1 MIKGIY
7 MTVRIILPLKDQF
20 PKKSKK
26 GLGFLYYLLSLCKSV
41 KELYSLLLYKVQRE
55 IFSEAGAKVRLFS
68 ITTKFFAKKNKKIKK
83 KTDFGSF
90 FLVISAKILIF
101 VAQNELN
108 REKIDFINSKKETMD
123 MKHFDDRDL
132 QRYDA
137 MTREEQLGMSAAFPA
152 LMRKVYVWMAM
163 ALAIT
168 AITAYGV
175 ASSPALTSLI
185 FGNKLIFFGL
195 IIAELVLV
203 FWVSARI
210 EKLSLTKATLMFIVY
225 SVLNGATLA
234 TIFFAYSPEI
244 ITKTFFVTAGTFGAM
259 AVYGYFTK
267 SDLSS
272 WGKLLIMAVIGLI
285 IAGVV
290 NIFLRSSL
298 MDLVVSV
305 IGVLIFVGLTAYD
318 SQKIKRMLMMQADM
332 GETAQK
338 VALMGALSLYLDFI
352 NLFLYLLR
360 LFGRER

>member
-1 MIKGIY
+1 
-7 MTVRIILPLKDQF
+7 
-20 PKKSKK
+20 
-26 GLGFLYYLLSLCKSV
+26 
-41 KELYSLLLYKVQRE
+41 
-55 IFSEAGAKVRLFS
+55 
-68 ITTKFFAKKNKKIKK
+68 
-83 KTDFGSF
+83 
-90 FLVISAKILIF
+90 
-101 VAQNELN
+101 
-108 REKIDFINSKKETMD
+108 
-123 MKHFDDRDL
+123 MKHFEDRDL
-132 QRYDA
+132 QRYEA

-244 ITKTFFVTAGTFGAM
+244 ITKTFCVTAGTFGAM

>member
-1 MIKGIY
+1 MDIKNFDN
-7 MTVRIILPLKDQF
+7 R
-20 PKKSKK
+20 
-26 GLGFLYYLLSLCKSV
+26 
-41 KELYSLLLYKVQRE
+41 
-55 IFSEAGAKVRLFS
+55 
-68 ITTKFFAKKNKKIKK
+68 
-83 KTDFGSF
+83 DF
-90 FLVISAKILIF
+90 
-101 VAQNELN
+101 QPYE
-108 REKIDFINSKKETMD
+108 
-123 MKHFDDRDL
+123 
-132 QRYDA
+132 A

-152 LMRKVYVWMAM
+152 LMRKVYVWMTL

-175 ASSPALTSLI
+175 ASSPALTNLI
-185 FGNKLIFFGL
+185 FSGKVIFFGL
-195 IIAELVLV
+195 IIAELILV

-210 EKLSLTKATLMFIVY
+210 ERLSLTKGTLMFILY

-234 TIFFAYSPEI
+234 TIFLAYSPEI

-290 NIFLRSSL
+290 NMFLKSSM

-305 IGVLIFVGLTAYD
+305 LGVLIFVGLTAYD
-318 SQKIKRMLMMQADM
+318 SQKIKRMLAMQTDM

>member
-1 MIKGIY
+1 
-7 MTVRIILPLKDQF
+7 
-20 PKKSKK
+20 
-26 GLGFLYYLLSLCKSV
+26 
-41 KELYSLLLYKVQRE
+41 
-55 IFSEAGAKVRLFS
+55 
-68 ITTKFFAKKNKKIKK
+68 
-83 KTDFGSF
+83 
-90 FLVISAKILIF
+90 
-101 VAQNELN
+101 
-108 REKIDFINSKKETMD
+108 MD

-137 MTREEQLGMSAAFPA
+137 MTREEQLGMSAVFPA

-175 ASSPALTSLI
+175 ASSPALTGLI

-244 ITKTFFVTAGTFGAM
+244 ITKTFFVTAGTFGSM
-259 AVYGYFTK
+259 ALYGYFTK

>member
-1 MIKGIY
+1 
-7 MTVRIILPLKDQF
+7 
-20 PKKSKK
+20 
-26 GLGFLYYLLSLCKSV
+26 
-41 KELYSLLLYKVQRE
+41 
-55 IFSEAGAKVRLFS
+55 
-68 ITTKFFAKKNKKIKK
+68 
-83 KTDFGSF
+83 
-90 FLVISAKILIF
+90 
-101 VAQNELN
+101 
-108 REKIDFINSKKETMD
+108 
-123 MKHFDDRDL
+123 MKHFEDRDL

-272 WGKLLIMAVIGLI
+272 WDKLLIMAVIGLI

>member
-1 MIKGIY
+1 
-7 MTVRIILPLKDQF
+7 
-20 PKKSKK
+20 
-26 GLGFLYYLLSLCKSV
+26 
-41 KELYSLLLYKVQRE
+41 
-55 IFSEAGAKVRLFS
+55 
-68 ITTKFFAKKNKKIKK
+68 
-83 KTDFGSF
+83 
-90 FLVISAKILIF
+90 
-101 VAQNELN
+101 
-108 REKIDFINSKKETMD
+108 

-332 GETAQK
+332 
-338 VALMGALSLYLDFI
+338 ALMGALSLYLDFI

>member
-1 MIKGIY
+1 
-7 MTVRIILPLKDQF
+7 
-20 PKKSKK
+20 
-26 GLGFLYYLLSLCKSV
+26 
-41 KELYSLLLYKVQRE
+41 
-55 IFSEAGAKVRLFS
+55 
-68 ITTKFFAKKNKKIKK
+68 
-83 KTDFGSF
+83 
-90 FLVISAKILIF
+90 
-101 VAQNELN
+101 
-108 REKIDFINSKKETMD
+108 

-137 MTREEQLGMSAAFPA
+137 MTREEQLGMSAVFPA

-290 NIFLRSSL
+290 NIFLRSQL
-298 MDLVVSV
+298 MDFVVSMV
-305 IGVLIFVGLTAYD
+305 GVLIFVGLTAYD

>member
-1 MIKGIY
+1 
-7 MTVRIILPLKDQF
+7 
-20 PKKSKK
+20 
-26 GLGFLYYLLSLCKSV
+26 
-41 KELYSLLLYKVQRE
+41 
-55 IFSEAGAKVRLFS
+55 
-68 ITTKFFAKKNKKIKK
+68 
-83 KTDFGSF
+83 
-90 FLVISAKILIF
+90 
-101 VAQNELN
+101 
-108 REKIDFINSKKETMD
+108 MD

-234 TIFFAYSPEI
+234 TIFFDYSPEI

-298 MDLVVSV
+298 TDFVISVV
-305 IGVLIFVGLTAYD
+305 GVLIFVGLTAYD

-360 LFGRER
+360 LFGRNR

>member
-1 MIKGIY
+1 
-7 MTVRIILPLKDQF
+7 
-20 PKKSKK
+20 
-26 GLGFLYYLLSLCKSV
+26 
-41 KELYSLLLYKVQRE
+41 
-55 IFSEAGAKVRLFS
+55 
-68 ITTKFFAKKNKKIKK
+68 
-83 KTDFGSF
+83 
-90 FLVISAKILIF
+90 
-101 VAQNELN
+101 
-108 REKIDFINSKKETMD
+108 MD

-137 MTREEQLGMSAAFPA
+137 MTREEQLGMSAVFPA
-152 LMRKVYVWMAM
+152 LMRKVYVWMAL

-175 ASSPALTSLI
+175 ASSPALTGLI

-234 TIFFAYSPEI
+234 TIFFGYSPEI

-338 VALMGALSLYLDFI
+338 MALMGALSLYLDFI